1 MMMVT
6 LKAKKQHRCY
16 LANDS
21 ENIMIVIT
29 FLKAVNI
36 VNWLEM
42 VTAMMNLTIS
52 IVISMEVTVAI
63 RVQVKYFA
71 KIVNVLLE
79 IMAKK

>member
-1 MMMVT
+1 
-6 LKAKKQHRCY
+6 
-16 LANDS
+16 
-21 ENIMIVIT
+21 
-29 FLKAVNI
+29 
-36 VNWLEM
+36 
-42 VTAMMNLTIS
+42 MMNLTIS

>member
-1 MMMVT
+1 MN
-6 LKAKKQHRCY
+6 Y
-16 LANDS
+16 LLQ
-21 ENIMIVIT
+21 V
-29 FLKAVNI
+29 VNI
-36 VNWLEM
+36 PDWLEM

-52 IVISMEVTVAI
+52 IVISMGVTVAI